1 MINGNLPLVLAVD
14 DERHNLT
21 LLERMLKTDFRVIS
35 VTNAQAA
42 MDTLM
47 QAPFDLIL
55 LDIMMPEINGL
66 EALRAIRT
74 HPKISEIPVILVS
87 AMSDSASIA
96 QGLEAGANDY
106 ITKPIDMDVTM
117 ARVRTQIAL
126 KKLQDERNQ
135 TISELRAAQ
144 EMKDRLLRMASH
156 DLKGPLMNIRM
167 ASTLMEPAAECVP
180 DGTSLLSAIES
191 SLDMMQN
198 VIKDFLDTA
207 ALQTGALDLHLES
220 IAVETIIDDVL
231 SENQVNALRK
241 HITLEMDDSRGVI
254 CADPAR
260 FRQALGNLVS
270 NAIKYSPSDT
280 TVTVWTECDDT
291 TATIYVADEGPG
303 IPISEQ
309 DKLFTQFG
317 KLSPRPTGGE
327 SSTGLGLWI
336 VKHLV
341 TLQSGRVGYL
351 SPRDGG
357 SIFWIQ
363 MPIARG

>member
-1 MINGNLPLVLAVD
+1 MAQGTLPLVLAVD

-21 LLERMLKTDFRVIS
+21 LLERVLRGDFRIIS

-42 MDTLM
+42 LDTLV

-55 LDIMMPEINGL
+55 LDIMMPEVNGL
-66 EALRAIRT
+66 ETLRAIRSN
-74 HPKISEIPVILVS
+74 PKTAEIPIILIS
-87 AMSDSASIA
+87 ALSDGQSIA

-106 ITKPIDMDVTM
+106 ITKPIDMDVTL
-117 ARVRTQIAL
+117 ARVRTQLAL

-167 ASTLMEPAAECVP
+167 ASTLMEPAADCIP
-180 DGTSLLSAIES
+180 DGSSLLGAIES

-207 ALQTGALDLHLES
+207 ALQTGALDLHFES
-220 IAVETIIDDVL
+220 IAAETIIDEVL
-231 SENQVNALRK
+231 GENQVNALRK
-241 HITLEMDDSRGVI
+241 HITLDMEDSRGVI
-254 CADPAR
+254 CADSAR

-270 NAIKYSPSDT
+270 NAIKYSPPQS
-280 TVTVWTECDDT
+280 TVTVWTECDDST
-291 TATIYVADEGPG
+291 VTIYVADEGSG

-341 TLQSGRVGYL
+341 TLQRGRVGYL

-363 MPIARG
+363 MPASET

>member
-1 MINGNLPLVLAVD
+1 MTQESLPLVLAVD

-21 LLERMLKTDFRVIS
+21 LLERVLRNYRVIS

-42 MDTLM
+42 LDTLA

-55 LDIMMPEINGL
+55 LDIMMPGMDGL
-66 EALRAIRT
+66 ETLEQIRT
-74 HPKISEIPVILVS
+74 NPKIADIPVILIS
-87 AMSDSASIA
+87 AFSDGQTIVA
-96 QGLEAGANDY
+96 GLEAGANDY
-106 ITKPIDMDVTM
+106 ITKPIDTDITL

-126 KKLQDERNQ
+126 KKLQDERKQ
-135 TISELRAAQ
+135 TITELQAAQ

-167 ASTLMEPAAECVP
+167 AANLMEPSIDCII
-180 DGTSLLSAIES
+180 DGNSLLGAVES
-191 SLDMMQN
+191 SLDTMQN

-207 ALQTGALDLHLES
+207 ALQTGALDLHLEPVAARTL
-220 IAVETIIDDVL
+220 IENVL
-231 SENQVNALRK
+231 EENQINALRK
-241 HITLEMDDSRGVI
+241 HIKLETQDMRGVI
-254 CADPAR
+254 IADVAR
-260 FRQALGNLVS
+260 FHQTLGNLVS
-270 NAIKYSPSDT
+270 NAIKYSPTDT
-280 TVTVWTECDDT
+280 TVTIWTECDDT
-291 TATIYVADEGPG
+291 TVTIYVADEGPG
-303 IPISEQ
+303 IPLSEQ

-341 TLQSGRVGYL
+341 TLQNGRVGYL

-363 MPIARG
+363 MPAAEL

>member
-1 MINGNLPLVLAVD
+1 MMQDEMPLVLAVD

-21 LLERMLKTDFRVIS
+21 LLERMLKGMCRVIS

-42 MDTLM
+42 IDTLA

-55 LDIMMPEINGL
+55 LDLMMPEVGGIQ
-66 EALRAIRT
+66 ALHAIRT
-74 HPKISEIPVILVS
+74 NPRTAEIPVIMIS
-87 AMSDSASIA
+87 AMSDGQSVA

-106 ITKPIDMDVTM
+106 ITKPIDMDVTL
-117 ARVRTQIAL
+117 ARVRTQLAL

-135 TISELRAAQ
+135 TIDELRAAQ

-167 ASTLMEPAAECVP
+167 AATLMEPAAECIP
-180 DGTSLLSAIES
+180 DGTSLLSAVES
-191 SLDMMQN
+191 SLDTMQN

-207 ALQTGALDLHLES
+207 ALQTGVLDLHLES
-220 IAVETIIDDVL
+220 VPTAALIEDVL
-231 SENQVNALRK
+231 AENRVNALRK
-241 HITLEMDDSRGVI
+241 HIALEIDDTRGII
-254 CADPAR
+254 CADVAR
-260 FRQALGNLVS
+260 FRQSLGNLVS
-270 NAIKYSPSDT
+270 NAIKYSPAESV
-280 TVTVWTECDDT
+280 VTVWTECDDST
-291 TATIYVADEGPG
+291 VTIYVADEGPG
-303 IPISEQ
+303 IPVSEQ

-341 TLQSGRVGYL
+341 TLQHGRVGYL
-351 SPRDGG
+351 TPRDGG

-363 MPIARG
+363 MPSAD

>member
-1 MINGNLPLVLAVD
+1 MMQGNLPLVLAVD

-21 LLERMLKTDFRVIS
+21 LLERMLRGDYRVIS

-42 MDTLM
+42 LDTLL
-47 QAPFDLIL
+47 QAPFDVIL
-55 LDIMMPEINGL
+55 LDIMMPEVDGL
-66 EALRAIRT
+66 ETLRTIRAN
-74 HPKISEIPVILVS
+74 PKTAEVPIILIS
-87 AMSDSASIA
+87 AMSDGMSVA

-106 ITKPIDMDVTM
+106 ITKPIDMDITL
-117 ARVRTQIAL
+117 ARIRTQLAL

-135 TISELRAAQ
+135 TIVELQAAQ

-167 ASTLMEPAAECVP
+167 ASTLMEPAAECIP
-180 DGTSLLSAIES
+180 DGASLIDAIES
-191 SLDMMQN
+191 SLDTMQS

-207 ALQTGALDLHLES
+207 ALQTGALDLHLEAT
-220 IAVETIIDDVL
+220 AVEGIIDEVL
-231 SENQVNALRK
+231 AENRVNALRK
-241 HITLEMDDSRGVI
+241 HITLEMDDSRGII
-254 CADPAR
+254 CADSAR

-270 NAIKYSPSDT
+270 NAIKYSPPET
-280 TVTVWTECDDT
+280 TVTVWTECDDST
-291 TATIYVADEGPG
+291 VTIYVTDEGPG
-303 IPISEQ
+303 IPLSEQ

-351 SPRDGG
+351 APRDGG
-357 SIFWIQ
+357 SVFWIQ
-363 MPIARG
+363 MPVTEK